1 MPTTNQ
7 AVPEASQSQPA
18 PCPHLSAR
26 RDQTFSTAL
35 DTVYICNQSGH
46 SVRAVDPLWDL

>member
-1 MPTTNQ
+1 MPATNQ
-7 AVPEASQSQPA
+7 TVPEAPKPQTV

-26 RDQTFSTAL
+26 RDRVFSTAL
-35 DTVYICNQSGH
+35 DTVYICNQCGR